1 MKGTINISF
10 DQNSMKQF
18 NAQCEAAIRNIGR
31 GTKKAT
37 IAACQEILGNSMAQV
52 PKDTNTLLMSAFY
65 DVSRRTDTAASSY
78 VYEAIVGY
86 GGNGDP
92 VNPKTG
98 RRASSY
104 MVKVHED
111 LTVEH
116 PTGKAK
122 FLEDPLREYARENF
136 PRTMFTYAKESLA
149 SMSE

>member
-1 MKGTINISF
+1 MKGTFNFDF
-10 DQNSMKQF
+10 DQKSLDHF
-18 NAQCEAAIRNIGR
+18 EAQCEAAIRNIGR

-37 IAACQEILGNSMAQV
+37 IAACKEILGNSMAEV
-52 PKDTNTLLMSAFY
+52 PKDTHTLLMSAFY
-65 DVSRRTDTAASSY
+65 EVSRRTDTAATTWA
-78 VYEAIVGY
+78 YEAIVGY

-111 LTVEH
+111 LSVYH

-122 FLEDPLREYARENF
+122 FLEDPVREYAKENF
-136 PRTMFTYAKESLA
+136 PRTVFKYAQESLA
-149 SMSE
+149 DMSD

>member
-1 MKGTINISF
+1 MKVTFNFNF
-10 DQNSMKQF
+10 DQKSLNNF
-18 NAQCEAAIRNIGR
+18 EAQCEAAIRNLGK

-37 IAACQEILGNSMAQV
+37 SAACEEILSNSMAEV
-52 PKDTNTLLMSAFY
+52 PKDTYTLLLSAFY
-65 DVSRRTDTAASSY
+65 EVSRRTDTSASTY
-78 VYEAIVGY
+78 DYEAIIGY

-111 LTVEH
+111 LSVYH

-122 FLEDPLREYARENF
+122 FLEDPIREYARENF
-136 PRTMFTYAKESLA
+136 PRTVFTYAHESLA
-149 SMSE
+149 TMSD

>member
-1 MKGTINISF
+1 MKGTFNF
-10 DQNSMKQF
+10 DFKQSELDMF
-18 NAQCEAAIRNIGR
+18 EARCEAAIRNLGR
-31 GTKKAT
+31 GTRKAT
-37 IAACQEILGNSMAQV
+37 VAACEEILGNSMAQV
-52 PKDTNTLLMSAFY
+52 PKDTYTLLMSAFY
-65 DVSRRTDTAASSY
+65 EVSRRTDTAASTWA
-78 VYEAIVGY
+78 YEAIIGY

-111 LTVEH
+111 LSAVH

-136 PRTMFTYAKESLA
+136 SRTVFTHAQESLA
-149 SMSE
+149 SMSD